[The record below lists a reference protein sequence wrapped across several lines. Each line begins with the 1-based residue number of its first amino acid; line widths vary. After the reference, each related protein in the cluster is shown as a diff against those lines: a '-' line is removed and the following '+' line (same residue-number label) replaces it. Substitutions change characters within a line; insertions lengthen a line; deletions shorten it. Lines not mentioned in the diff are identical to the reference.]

1 MGGRIVID
9 GADAMAAFLERR
21 IADEIRLEQAA
32 AERAYR
38 EGNKRAAA
46 KLQAVWVA
54 RDELGGMISCWM
66 QEFTAQH
73 RAAVLMELLEGWPK
87 IPSDD
92 DWDSEDDELAEA
104 AD

>member
-1 MGGRIVID
+1 
-9 GADAMAAFLERR
+9 MARFLEQR
-21 IADEIRLEQAA
+21 IAEEIRLEQAV
-32 AERAYR
+32 AEWAYR
-38 EGNKRAAA
+38 DGKKREAR

-54 RDELGGMISCWM
+54 RDELGGMISCWI

-92 DWDSEDDELAEA
+92 DWDDCD
-104 AD
+104 